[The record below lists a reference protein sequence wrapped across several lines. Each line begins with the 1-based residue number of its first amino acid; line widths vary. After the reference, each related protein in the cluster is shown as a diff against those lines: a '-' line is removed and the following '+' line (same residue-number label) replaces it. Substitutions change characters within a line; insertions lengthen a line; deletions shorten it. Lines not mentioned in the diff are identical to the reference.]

1 MSLSVNMHLM
11 HNIILSSLDILRASE
26 KRESLILLRSLPGF

>member
-26 KRESLILLRSLPGF
+26 KRESLILLRSLLGS